1 MEGLVAFNLSFSDS
15 AGNSGIEVTSTTDG
29 SWVVFDKTPPDD
41 FSTGSVTA
49 MGGNEITDVWN
60 STNTSI
66 DILIPIV
73 SDDTTLIYGKVQIL
87 AKIESNDWEQ
97 VGGLFNIENSDAG
110 TDKLVSLTDSQVESI
125 TGFVEEDT
133 ITFKTILI
141 DRPGNQTEGI
151 ASVNRLVIDQT
162 SPIISSIHI
171 ESNNTDSTK
180 AKVGDQITLSFSAD
194 EIINGPAV
202 TISDNNATVSNTES
216 FNWIASYIMA
226 DSDAEGNVQ
235 FQISSHTDIR
245 GNPADGSNSTADGSQ
260 VIFDRTKPILD
271 VVELNTDNIWN
282 QYWAKSGEQCTITIN
297 ASEDLLDLQYTLN
310 GISLTENWISSSIIN
325 HDYSFTSSDQ
335 EGMVQFEII
344 YFDSSGFFLGFI
356 FQSPSYL

>member
-1 MEGLVAFNLSFSDS
+1 MPGDVGPVKNSHLGPQGQGVEKGLKKNDGTHHDTHNKYSITDISISEFNSGYQFTDSDLEGLVAFNLSFSDS

-49 MGGNEITDVWN
+49 KGGNEITDVWN

-73 SDDTTLIYGKVQIL
+73 SDDTTLIYGKVQML

-125 TGFVEEDT
+125 TGFAEEDT

-141 DRPGNQTEGI
+141 DRPGNQTEGV

-202 TISDNNATVSNTES
+202 TISAVSYT
-216 FNWIASYIMA
+216 
-226 DSDAEGNVQ
+226 
-235 FQISSHTDIR
+235 HLTL
-245 GNPADGSNSTADGSQ
+245 P
-260 VIFDRTKPILD
+260 TK
-271 VVELNTDNIWN
+271 
-282 QYWAKSGEQCTITIN
+282 A
-297 ASEDLLDLQYTLN
+297 
-310 GISLTENWISSSIIN
+310 
-325 HDYSFTSSDQ
+325 
-335 EGMVQFEII
+335 
-344 YFDSSGFFLGFI
+344 
-356 FQSPSYL
+356 